1 MARQYYNITGTNPVA
16 GDQNPATAL
25 TRLRNLEAVDR
36 YTGVNLVDPGATIS
50 YTNPGASQVDITF
63 ASGAIALTETHLIEA
78 PGNYVFYNK
87 TIVLSVDGA
96 IRAGADGVHLYFVNC
111 TIAQD
116 AASGTNPRISTQQ
129 ATNGGTTDS
138 RVTNGAAAGRSVNF
152 YGCTLSGPQAIQN
165 STFYISDIF
174 NSTYISYQGRRSILA
189 FAALGGSRAI
199 NLTVAGPSDDVV
211 GVVVTYYG
219 IPELFEGFAGSFSQI
234 EATATFGQN
243 QAILIEPNF
252 TSLEAGQ
259 RYRMQQDDVVNRAFQ
274 IIGPYNPPGNVND
287 DTITSTDG
295 TPYVWY
301 APPGGGATESTAGGV
316 INYYGWQSG
325 FFSDLAQEQGIQ
337 GVNVRIESNATL
349 NNTTLNGATNGA
361 YSTAISNQSA
371 STVNLTGGA
380 FTHITDYKTGTTG
393 FPVVGTT
400 SQSSVNGTT
409 FTAGQWIDWLRLGVF
424 DLDGYTTNPT
434 TEVAQNFAGQAA
446 PDGCVIA
453 PISLVRNDIYNQFA
467 ARYQARGFTHQII
480 TGDNQNGL
488 LGTSEG
494 NQTANSVT
502 SIDTTNYIGANLVGV
517 SVKSQNV
524 SAGQPSI
531 SFIAGS
537 PVSINDVRDA
547 YRAGWYEY
555 DYALANGDH
564 TTPAINLVLSNV
576 HTTDYTATAA
586 GITVRANGIARDAS
600 NDLFTTDSLGTGD
613 FGGGFLNS
621 HTLTFSG
628 AVTQLGDV
636 VNSSITAD
644 SIAFTSFADVSGS
657 TLNSDSITGALGS
670 TFTNGTT
677 ATNNR
682 FGTSGTIAFT
692 GLSGSL
698 LDTAVLGVG
707 FTLADGVTVN
717 LTNGGT
723 AVTVFTNNA
732 NITGSDGVTI
742 AAVPATA
749 TFTHDTNASGG
760 NFAVFA
766 RTGDGVAWG
775 SAIFNQT
782 YAPSDPG
789 TSIAKPALTH
799 NITNPTGQY
808 LSLWKPANATTYTRI
823 SFVDLTSGIS
833 SDTTFTAPTLSIAGE
848 VLSGAAV
855 PANTIAWTS
864 GSVTDSE
871 GTRTQIIGTIS
882 NTDTSANRLDNVTSQ
897 SVMLSALSEKIYYD
911 LIIANVDTAGFID
924 LTESRADFI
933 IAASATSTLADGTF
947 LELTSA
953 GAQQGMTAINQS
965 SLTSLSGMLSAQI
978 MGKEGA
984 GGTGVDI
991 QFAAVD
997 IAGNPDGISAPEVRA
1012 ALVGNQ
1018 QVILTAVQRGALKAA
1033 TYSAG
1038 SLEG

>member
-1 MARQYYNITGTNPVA
+1 MARQYYNITGANPVA
-16 GDQNPATAL
+16 GDQNPVTAL
-25 TRLRNLEAVDR
+25 QRLRNLEAVDR

-50 YTNPGASQVDITF
+50 YTNPGSSQVDITF
-63 ASGAIALTETHLIEA
+63 ASGALNLTATHLIEQ

-87 TIVLSVDGA
+87 TLILTVDGA
-96 IRAGADGVHLYFVNC
+96 IRAGANGVHLYFVNC

-116 AASGTNPRISTQQ
+116 AASGTNPRLSTQQ

-138 RVTNGAAAGRSVNF
+138 RVTNGAAVGRSVNF

-174 NSTYISYQGRRSILA
+174 NSTYISYQGRRTVLA

-211 GVVVTYYG
+211 GVVTTYYG
-219 IPELFEGFAGSFSQI
+219 APELFEGFAGSFSQL
-234 EATATFGQN
+234 EAAATFGQN

-259 RYRMQQDDVVNRAFQ
+259 RYRMQQDVLANRAFQ
-274 IIGPYNPPGNVND
+274 VIGPYNPPVNVNN

-301 APPGGGATESTAGGV
+301 ADPGAGGTSSAGGV

-337 GVNVRIESNATL
+337 GINVRIESNATL

-371 STVNLTGGA
+371 TTVNLTGGA
-380 FTHITDYKTGTTG
+380 LTQITDYKTGTTG
-393 FPVVGTT
+393 FPVVGAT

-409 FTAGQWIDWLRLGVF
+409 FTEGQWIDWLRLGVF
-424 DLDGYTTNPT
+424 NLDGYATNPT

-446 PDGCVIA
+446 PAGCVIA
-453 PISLVRNDIYNQFA
+453 PISLVRNDIYNQFS

-480 TGDNQNGL
+480 NIDNQNGL
-488 LGTSEG
+488 LGTAAE
-494 NQTANSVT
+494 NQTASAVT
-502 SIDTTNYIGANLVGV
+502 PIDTTNYIGANLVGV

-547 YRAGWYEY
+547 YRAGWYDY
-555 DYALANGDH
+555 DYDLTNGDH
-564 TTPAINLVLSNV
+564 LTPAINLVLSNV

-586 GITVRANGIARDAS
+586 GITVRANGIARDAT
-600 NDLFTTDSLGTGD
+600 NDLFTSDSLGTGD
-613 FGGGFLNS
+613 FGGGSLNS
-621 HTLTFSG
+621 HDLTFSG

-636 VNSSITAD
+636 VNSTLTAD
-644 SIAFTSFADVSGS
+644 SIAFTSFADVSSS

-677 ATNNR
+677 ATNNT
-682 FGTSGTIAFT
+682 FGTTGTIAFT
-692 GLSGSL
+692 GLSGTL

-707 FTLADGVTVN
+707 FSLADGVTVN

-723 AVTVFTNNA
+723 AVTVQTSNA
-732 NITGSDGVTI
+732 NITGSNGVTI
-742 AAVPATA
+742 APLPTVAS
-749 TFTHDTNASGG
+749 FTHDEDVSGG
-760 NFAVFA
+760 EFALFS
-766 RTGDGVAWG
+766 RTGDGVAWTLV
-775 SAIFNQT
+775 SQNT
-782 YAPSDPG
+782 YAAADPAGPPSVS
-789 TSIAKPALTH
+789 TV
-799 NITNPTGQY
+799 NNPTGQY
-808 LSLWKPANATTYTRI
+808 LSLWKPANATTYTRQ
-823 SFVDLTSGIS
+823 VYTDLTAGITQ
-833 SDTTFTAPTLSIAGE
+833 DTTYTAPTLGIATE
-848 VLSGAAV
+848 VLSGAPV
-855 PANTIAWTS
+855 PANTVVWTS
-864 GSVTDSE
+864 GSITDDD
-871 GTRTQIIGTIS
+871 GTRVQLIGTIS
-882 NTDTSANRLDNVTSQ
+882 NTDTGGNRLTNIVSQ
-897 SVMLSALSEKIYYD
+897 SVMLSALAQKIYFD
-911 LIIANVDTAGFID
+911 LIVANVNTTGFID
-924 LTESRADFI
+924 LTEDRSDFI
-933 IAASATSTLADGTF
+933 IAASATSILADGTF

-953 GAQQGMTAINQS
+953 GSQQGMTAINQS

-991 QFAAVD
+991 SFAAVD
-997 IAGNPDGISAPEVRA
+997 IAQNPEGISAAEVQA
-1012 ALVGNQ
+1012 ALRPNQ